1 MSIVPL
7 DSNQALMS
15 NHRVSAVVINA
26 STKAVVETINADVR
40 QIGQKAVGLTQI
52 PKCWVPKWLSVPLE
66 TCNAA
71 VLSEIQWLDIAKALI
86 SELSEAEELIVRS
99 SAPNEGLDTRGCFES
114 EKCSSNTPEQLAQVL
129 RKISLQVEG
138 EASNP
143 ELSLPQSPVCA
154 PIVQIFLPASLL
166 GHLSNEYRH
175 AQRNVDFLYE
185 VEQMLHPISG
195 IETADPRSFR
205 LDRPVQ
211 SVDVSKR
218 IYVGTS
224 KSTFEN
230 GIQALGR
237 WIASQKLRAHFEWL
251 VFRDEIYVVQL
262 DTDPLPPK
270 IKPMSQC
277 PSTGDSSLVKG
288 LNFFV
293 RLQSD
298 EKHSNLRKTR
308 SHYLLEK
315 ANAFVPPIYIA
326 ENLHTL
332 DWSEELPQTIAADLL
347 KLCSSQLILRFDVPC
362 NRLDWTNLPTIG
374 PSIDPTE
381 IGKKVFD
388 ATQNLVDKGIPYSD
402 ITLVAHHFIAARASA
417 WSEARPDFDKVRV
430 DAVWG
435 LPDGLQTFAHDTY
448 IWDLSKNTFKPNARY
463 KDRFIDVAGNGQ
475 WITRRAYPKL
485 ARDWCC
491 DKDSIAQI
499 AQLTSNVAQ
508 QCSGPVRIMWFLDVI
523 AGAGGKNQSLMP
535 WIVVEP
541 DANNQDSWGR
551 PESWLEHNRDTSK
564 FRKKAK
570 LATSKFVSNKESLEL
585 FEKNPLT
592 FDLGGRLVL
601 FQPDET
607 VVRDKGFLEKFS
619 QVVKSNSNPSWS
631 VLYEGSMLAHNSYL
645 LRKFGIDVIFL
656 SDQFQTPRRIY
667 SRKLVRDLIPEKITQ
682 GGEFAEVKELND
694 EDYSYALRQ
703 KLVEEALEVAYADE
717 HDDVIEELADVVAI
731 LKALASSMGSSW
743 DEVIEVELKK
753 RKQRGGFENRLYLEA
768 SGYNSAKIGDSS
780 VPGEILVSKL
790 RRGHGVCI
798 PLVPPLRN
806 DHAESRHTF
815 SSEGIE
821 ILVTYKGHEVEVQFK
836 RSKNWKQLSLFD
848 ENS

>member
-7 DSNQALMS
+7 DPNQVLIS
-15 NHRVSAVVINA
+15 SYRVSAVVINA
-26 STKAVVETINADVR
+26 SHKAVVKIINADVH
-40 QIGQKAVGLTQI
+40 QIGQKAVGLTKI
-52 PKCWVPKWLSVPLE
+52 PKSWVPKWLSVPLE

-71 VLSEIQWLDIAKALI
+71 VLSKIQWLDIAKALI
-86 SELSEAEELIVRS
+86 LELSEAQELIVRS
-99 SAPNEGLDTRGCFES
+99 SAPNEGLETRGYFES
-114 EKCSSNTPEQLAQVL
+114 EKCPSGTPEQLAQVL
-129 RKISLQVEG
+129 QKISLQVEG
-138 EASNP
+138 EASNQDS
-143 ELSLPQSPVCA
+143 SLPQSPVCA

-195 IETADPRSFR
+195 IETAEPSSFR

-211 SVDVSKR
+211 SVNVSKR

-224 KSTFEN
+224 KSEFES
-230 GIQALGR
+230 GIKDLGR

-277 PSTGDSSLVKG
+277 PSTGDSSLVEG

-293 RLQSD
+293 HLQSD
-298 EKHSNLRKTR
+298 ERHSNLRKTR

-315 ANAFVPPIYIA
+315 AKAFVPPIYIA

-332 DWSEELPQTIAADLL
+332 NWSKELPQAIADDLL

-362 NRLDWTNLPTIG
+362 NRPDWTNLPTIG
-374 PSIDPTE
+374 PLIDPKE
-381 IGKKVFD
+381 IGEKVFD
-388 ATQNLVDKGIPYSD
+388 ATQKLVEKGIPRSE

-448 IWDLSKNTFKPNARY
+448 ILDLNTNTFNSNVRY
-463 KDRFIDVAGNGQ
+463 KDRFIDVAENGQ
-475 WITRRAYPKL
+475 WITRRTYSNL

-491 DKDSIAQI
+491 DKESIIQI
-499 AQLTSNVAQ
+499 AQLTSNVAKL
-508 QCSGPVRIMWFLDVI
+508 CGGPVRIMWFLDVI
-523 AGAGGKNQSLMP
+523 AGAGGQNQSLMP

-541 DANNQDSWGR
+541 DADNQDSWGK
-551 PESWLEHNRDTSK
+551 PELWLEHDKNISRLM
-564 FRKKAK
+564 RKAK
-570 LATSKFVSNKESLEL
+570 LATSKFISNRESLE
-585 FEKNPLT
+585 FFKKNPSA

-607 VVRDKGFLEKFS
+607 VVRDKSFLEQFA
-619 QVVKSNSNPSWS
+619 QVVKSSSSASWK
-631 VLYEGSMLAHNSYL
+631 VLYEGSMLAHNPYL
-645 LRKFGIDVIFL
+645 LRKFGIDVICL
-656 SDQFQTPRRIY
+656 SERVHVPRRMY
-667 SRKLVRDLIPEKITQ
+667 SRKLVRDLIPEKIAQ
-682 GGEFAEVKELND
+682 GGEFAEIKELND

-717 HDDVIEELADVVAI
+717 YDDIIEELADVVAI
-731 LKALASSMGSSW
+731 LKALASSVGSSW

-753 RKQRGGFENRLYLEA
+753 RKKRGGFENRLYLEA
-768 SGYNSAKIGDSS
+768 SGYNSVKTGDSS

-790 RRGHGVCI
+790 RRGHGVRV

-806 DHAESRHTF
+806 DHAESRHAF

-836 RSKNWKQLSLFD
+836 QSKNWRQLSLFD

>member
-7 DSNQALMS
+7 EPNQVLMS
-15 NHRVSAVVINA
+15 SHRVSAVVINA
-26 STKAVVETINADVR
+26 SKKAVVETIDADVH
-40 QIGQKAVGLTQI
+40 QIGQKAVGLTKI
-52 PKCWVPKWLSVPLE
+52 PKSWVPKWFSVPLE

-86 SELSEAEELIVRS
+86 SELGEAEELIIRS
-99 SAPNEGLDTRGCFES
+99 SAPNEGLDTRGFFES
-114 EKCSSNTPEQLAQVL
+114 ENCSSNTPEQLAQVL
-129 RKISLQVEG
+129 QKISLQVEG
-138 EASNP
+138 EASDQ
-143 ELSLPQSPVCA
+143 ESSLPQSPVCA

-185 VEQMLHPISG
+185 VEQMPHPIPG
-195 IETADPRSFR
+195 IETAEPRSFR

-211 SVDVSKR
+211 SVAVSKR

-224 KSTFEN
+224 KSAFES

-277 PSTGDSSLVKG
+277 PSIGDSSLVEG
-288 LNFFV
+288 LSFFV

-315 ANAFVPPIYIA
+315 ADAFVPPIYIA

-332 DWSEELPQTIAADLL
+332 DWSEELPRAISADLL
-347 KLCSSQLILRFDVPC
+347 KLCSSQLILRFDVPY
-362 NRLDWTNLPTIG
+362 NRTDWTNLPTIG
-374 PSIDPTE
+374 PLIDPKE
-381 IGKKVFD
+381 IGEKVFD
-388 ATQNLVDKGIPYSD
+388 ETQKLVKKGMPHSD

-417 WSEARPDFDKVRV
+417 WSEARPDSDKVRV

-448 IWDLSKNTFKPNARY
+448 LWDLSANTFKPNVRY
-463 KDRFIDVAGNGQ
+463 KDRFIDVAENSQ
-475 WITRRAYPKL
+475 WITRRAYPTL

-491 DKDSIAQI
+491 DQESIIQI
-499 AQLTSNVAQ
+499 AKLTSNVAE

-523 AGAGGKNQSLMP
+523 TGAGGQNQSLMP

-541 DANNQDSWGR
+541 DADNQDSWGK
-551 PESWLEHNRDTSK
+551 PELWLEHDKNIPRLM
-564 FRKKAK
+564 RKAK
-570 LATSKFVSNKESLEL
+570 LATSKFISNKESLEL
-585 FEKNPLT
+585 FEKNPSA

-607 VVRDKGFLEKFS
+607 VVRDKSFLERFA
-619 QVVKSNSNPSWS
+619 QVVKSSSSPSWK
-631 VLYEGSMLAHNSYL
+631 VLYEGSMLAHNPYL
-645 LRKFGIDVIFL
+645 LRKFEIDVICL
-656 SDQFQTPRRIY
+656 LERVHVPRRIY
-667 SRKLVRDLIPEKITQ
+667 SRKLVRDLIPERIVQ
-682 GGEFAEVKELND
+682 GGEVAEVKELND

-717 HDDVIEELADVVAI
+717 HDDVIEELADVIAI
-731 LKALASSMGSSW
+731 LKALASSIGSSW
-743 DEVIEVELKK
+743 DEVIEIELRK
-753 RKQRGGFENRLYLEA
+753 RKKRGGFENRLYLEA
-768 SGYNSAKIGDSS
+768 SGYNSAKTGDSS

-806 DHAESRHTF
+806 DHAESRHAF
-815 SSEGIE
+815 SAGGIE

-836 RSKNWKQLSLFD
+836 QSKDWRQLSLFN